1 MKEHDLDLRPERVI
15 VDFEM
20 LMIKALRRTFR
31 GIHVQLYTLVIFI
44 FAKTFIGNFFSFITI
59 SIKKY

>member
-31 GIHVQLYTLVIFI
+31 GIHVRTRLL
-44 FAKTFIGNFFSFITI
+44 FSFLP
-59 SIKKY
+59 KHL